1 MHFRTRI
8 LGMEQR
14 MKKIMNWKNDTS
26 KGMIEQLKHSLAF
39 PPINSYIV
47 FDFDFEFFN
56 LFLGCEKEVA
66 THFSTVGIYF
76 GLVGPFKRKT
86 HRGHGLPSPPKQ
98 KLHNGCHKI
107 TKKRSKSGGSSAGNF
122 LPHLHPNSVRIFSVL

>member
-1 MHFRTRI
+1 
-8 LGMEQR
+8 
-14 MKKIMNWKNDTS
+14 
-26 KGMIEQLKHSLAF
+26 MIEQLKHSLAF

-47 FDFDFEFFN
+47 FDVVGLEFFN

-107 TKKRSKSGGSSAGNF
+107 TKKS
-122 LPHLHPNSVRIFSVL
+122 